1 MLESSRF
8 DDVRL
13 QEVTMARFRFLPLL
27 IGALLTLTAC
37 TTPPITTPT
46 AESTVY
52 LRDIVPVVPE
62 TPTPMI
68 VPAGGPFPLP
78 AMSIDVPANARSVTL
93 TSAKLHLDL
102 TNHMKIPLDLKI
114 FLSGNRDTIYDAQ
127 NLLGEVQLEPEKSGR
142 IDQAV
147 KDPAIFKGE
156 KIWVGIRF
164 STAGSRG
171 MVTVKGSDSLVITSS
186 ATVQVKLF

>member
-1 MLESSRF
+1 M
-8 DDVRL
+8 
-13 QEVTMARFRFLPLL
+13 RFRLIALL
-27 IGALLTLTAC
+27 IGIVLTVVAC
-37 TTPPITTPT
+37 TTPPITTPA

-62 TPTPMI
+62 SPTPMI

-78 AMSIDVPANARSVTL
+78 AMGIDVPANVRSVTL

-102 TNHMKIPLDLKI
+102 TNHMKIPLDLRI
-114 FLSGNRDTIYDAQ
+114 FLSGNRDTLYDEQ

-156 KIWVGIRF
+156 KVWVGIRF

-171 MVTVKGSDSLVITSS
+171 LVTVKGSDSLVIKTS